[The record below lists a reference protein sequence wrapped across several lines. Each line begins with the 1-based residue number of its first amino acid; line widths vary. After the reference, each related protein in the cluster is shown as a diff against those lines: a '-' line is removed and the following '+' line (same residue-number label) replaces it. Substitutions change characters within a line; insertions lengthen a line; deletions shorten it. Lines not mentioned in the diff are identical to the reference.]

1 MDTRTMRIRTAAA
14 LCCTSVFAMVPAARA
29 LFDKEPDAPAM
40 ATFSK
45 TDTSGATVTFCQED
59 FTSRLAGDDELE
71 GVVINTLPP
80 AEAGVLK
87 VSGRALQCG
96 EGITADG
103 LDTLSFEPAGT
114 QDTHASFSFIPVF
127 DEYGAGDQS
136 VTVSINLANTPN
148 GAPLAEALQFETY
161 VDLACN
167 GQLKATDPE
176 GDPCTYSIVEQPK
189 KGTVEITGDTFCYV
203 PQEGKA
209 YSETFSY
216 CAVDQYGNASNPAT
230 VKMTVKKQKSK
241 ETIRYADLENDPSHY
256 AAIKL
261 AEAGVFTGEEIGGTY
276 FLSPNETVSRA
287 QFISMVMA
295 GADAPV
301 PTAAIPSGLA
311 DDAAT
316 PKWAKAA
323 SAAALH
329 AGIVTGSPNGSGSR
343 ELRAEDPITRAEA
356 AAILDRAAQLPADQ
370 LTEEVFA
377 DGGEIP
383 QWAAQAVINATN
395 AGILDTQNGQVRP
408 NDTLTRAEAV
418 QMVYRAFPQEE
429 ESGGILDFL
438 K

>member
-1 MDTRTMRIRTAAA
+1 MPDISLKGKTIVLGVTGGIAAYKMPNVAHA
-14 LCCTSVFAMVPAARA
+14 LVKLGADVHVLMT
-29 LFDKEPDAPAM
+29 KN
-40 ATFSK
+40 AT
-45 TDTSGATVTFCQED
+45 E
-59 FTSRLAGDDELE
+59 
-71 GVVINTLPP
+71 
-80 AEAGVLK
+80 
-87 VSGRALQCG
+87 
-96 EGITADG
+96 
-103 LDTLSFEPAGT
+103 
-114 QDTHASFSFIPVF
+114 FI
-127 DEYGAGDQS
+127 
-136 VTVSINLANTPN
+136 
-148 GAPLAEALQFETY
+148 APLVFET
-161 VDLACN
+161 L
-167 GQLKATDPE
+167 
-176 GDPCTYSIVEQPK
+176 
-189 KGTVEITGDTFCYV
+189 
-203 PQEGKA
+203 
-209 YSETFSY
+209 
-216 CAVDQYGNASNPAT
+216 
-230 VKMTVKKQKSK
+230 
-241 ETIRYADLENDPSHY
+241 TIRYADLENDPSHY